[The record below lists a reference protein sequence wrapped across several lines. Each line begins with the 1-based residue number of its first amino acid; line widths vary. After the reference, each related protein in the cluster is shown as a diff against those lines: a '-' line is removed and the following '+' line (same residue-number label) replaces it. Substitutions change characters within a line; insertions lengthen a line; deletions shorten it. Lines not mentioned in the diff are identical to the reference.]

1 MLDEAAA
8 LFGDLF
14 SRLADPGR
22 LPAVIHCLGGKDRT
36 GITIALLLSALDV
49 ERAVV
54 LNDYQFTNDCRGVAH
69 VPEVI
74 EVFVESGIAR
84 EAAEERL
91 QLGGAEEVDMQAQL
105 GSGEVA
111 DGQSAVRVV
120 LGHLLLRP
128 DVGSGRVDPPGS
140 AAEGCPVL
148 PPVGRAGDA
157 PVTLA
162 AGVLSVAVAGR
173 SRYTG

>member
-1 MLDEAAA
+1 M
-8 LFGDLF
+8 
-14 SRLADPGR
+14 
-22 LPAVIHCLGGKDRT
+22 
-36 GITIALLLSALDV
+36 
-49 ERAVV
+49 
-54 LNDYQFTNDCRGVAH
+54 
-69 VPEVI
+69 PEVI

-84 EAAEERL
+84 EAAEERV

-120 LGHLLLRP
+120 LGHLVLRP

-148 PPVGRAGDA
+148 LPPVGRAAAA
-157 PVTLA
+157 PVRLA
-162 AGVLSVAVAGR
+162 NRVLSVAVAGR
-173 SRYTG
+173 SRYTR